1 MARMLAQSRV
11 AAKALTARPRAR
23 KVHPGTRGHAMN
35 ATHQSVRAQITAILL
50 AWGSPAALAETTAE
64 VMTETDLMGVDSHG
78 ISMLMGYEELLR
90 LGQLRIAGQPR
101 VAREFGATALVDGGD
116 ALGHPPAVMAMRM
129 AVEKARIHGIG
140 AVGVVNSH
148 HFGAAGYY
156 ARMAAASGFVGV
168 VFSSTRG
175 ISMVPPR
182 GAEPVLGTNPI
193 AFAAP
198 NGEGQPMVLDMATT
212 TVAANK
218 VKVYH
223 LKEKDVPPG
232 WVVDGAGNPVTDHA
246 KANDYVFKHKE
257 GGLTPL
263 GEHKGYGLALM
274 VHILAGTMVGASF
287 SPIRNRSQKPDEP
300 NNIGHMMLALDPR
313 AFRDMDAY
321 TADMAGVVEV
331 LRGARP
337 ANPDEPVL
345 IPGDPEDLSRAE
357 RLEAGIPIPASL
369 ERHVR
374 DIAERAGVPFLLE
387 GV

>member
-1 MARMLAQSRV
+1 
-11 AAKALTARPRAR
+11 
-23 KVHPGTRGHAMN
+23 MN
-35 ATHQSVRAQITAILL
+35 ATHQSVRAQITSILL
-50 AWGSPAALAETTAE
+50 AWGSPPGLAETTAE

-78 ISMLMGYEELLR
+78 ISMLMGYEELLKA
-90 LGQLRIAGQPR
+90 GQLRIAGQPK
-101 VAREFGATALVDGGD
+101 VARDFGATALVDGGD

-129 AVEKARIHGIG
+129 SVEKARVFGIG

-156 ARMAAASGFVGV
+156 VRMAAAAGFIGMVY
-168 VFSSTRG
+168 SSTRG

-182 GAEPVLGTNPI
+182 GSEPVLGTNPL

-198 NGEGQPMVLDMATT
+198 NGEGAPVVFDMATT

-223 LKEKDVPPG
+223 LNEKNVPPG

-246 KANDYVFKHKE
+246 AANDYVFKRRE

-263 GEHKGYGLALM
+263 GGEEGHKGYGLALM
-274 VHILAGTMVGASF
+274 VHILAGTLVGASF
-287 SPIRNRSQKPDEP
+287 SPIRNRTQKPDEP
-300 NNIGHMMLALDPR
+300 NNIGHLMLALDPR
-313 AFRDMDAY
+313 AFRDLEGY
-321 TADMAGVVEV
+321 TADMEGVVEV
-331 LRGARP
+331 LRSTPA
-337 ANPDEPVL
+337 ANPAEPVL
-345 IPGDPEDLSRAE
+345 IPGDPEDASRAE
-357 RLEAGIPIPASL
+357 RLTAGIPIPASL

-374 DIAERAGVPFLLE
+374 GIAERAGVPFVLA

>member
-1 MARMLAQSRV
+1 
-11 AAKALTARPRAR
+11 
-23 KVHPGTRGHAMN
+23 MN
-35 ATHQSVRAQITAILL
+35 ATHQSIRAQITSILL
-50 AWGSPAALAETTAE
+50 AWGSPPALAETTAE
-64 VMTETDLMGVDSHG
+64 VMAETDLMGVDSHG

-101 VAREFGATALVDGGD
+101 VARDFGATALVDGGD

-129 AVEKARIHGIG
+129 AVEKARVFGIG

-156 ARMAAASGFVGV
+156 ARLAAAAGFIGLVY
-168 VFSSTRG
+168 SSTRG

-198 NGEGQPMVLDMATT
+198 NGAGAPVVLDMATT

-218 VKVYH
+218 VKVHH
-223 LKEKDVPPG
+223 LNEKDVPPG
-232 WVVDGAGNPVTDHA
+232 WVVDGAGQPVTDHA
-246 KANDYVFKHKE
+246 RANDFVFKRTE

-274 VHILAGTMVGASF
+274 VHILAGTLVGASF
-287 SPIRNRSQKPDEP
+287 SPIRNRTQKPDQP
-300 NNIGHMMLALDPR
+300 NNIGHLMLALDPR
-313 AFRDMDAY
+313 AFRDLDGY
-321 TADMAGVVEV
+321 TEDMAGVVEV
-331 LRGARP
+331 LRNTPA
-337 ANPDEPVL
+337 ANPAEPVL
-345 IPGDPEDLSRAE
+345 IPGDPEDFSRAE
-357 RLEAGIPIPASL
+357 RVTGGIPIPASL

-374 DIAERAGVPFLLE
+374 EIAERAGVPFVLE